1 MQDILIVVDM
11 QNDFVDGSLG
21 TPEAQRIVDHV
32 VEKIMH
38 FEGRVLF
45 TQDTHESDYLETQE
59 GVRLPVEHCI
69 RGTKG
74 WELVPAIE
82 ALLMPES
89 QVIEKPTFGSSEL
102 VGLLERLNEEEP
114 IRFHHACRALH
125 RYLRHLKRVA
135 DQSVLPGNSD
145 RRGCDMLCGRGR
157 SKVTEGRLTPCA
169 CVRSTSLSDT

>member
-114 IRFHHACRALH
+114 IRSITLAGLCTDICVISNALLIKA
-125 RYLRHLKRVA
+125 YFPEIPIAVDA
-135 DQSVLPGNSD
+135 TCCAG
-145 RRGCDMLCGRGR
+145 
-157 SKVTEGRLTPCA
+157 VTVE
-169 CVRSTSLSDT
+169 SH